1 MERGASIGLS
11 PVFTFGRS
19 DVVLGAGT
27 RARISWSLDRAL
39 LTKARSV
46 KSPGLLD
53 LVEIDFDRF
62 AQLCSHWAILVFASD
77 LFKAARFVRKVTQRS
92 AALVQLVRRFT

>member
-1 MERGASIGLS
+1 MERGASIGLG
-11 PVFTFGRS
+11 PLFTFSRS

-27 RARISWSLDRAL
+27 RARISWSLDWAL

-46 KSPGLLD
+46 KSPGLLG

-62 AQLCSHWAILVFASD
+62 AQLCGHWALMVM
-77 LFKAARFVRKVTQRS
+77 VP
-92 AALVQLVRRFT
+92 